1 MADGR
6 FKLRGICSLS
16 TVGHFL
22 YVDFYYSRF
31 KMCFYYFFFSTGYSI
46 SLHFRCPM
54 SPFFLLP
61 PLHPSLQLDSIVTNR
76 SISGSCQ
83 SFDYR
88 FFIFEFFGMIQ
99 STGWCHVWHYLHNLH
114 CPGLIRFETT
124 RKSSQW
130 RRSTARV
137 TWPGRLVEDVVHRS
151 IFGASWTRCR
161 LPTVNLIS
169 KLWCFVGPFV
179 ALRRFLFICFF
190 LFHSLDAHRIDAES
204 LINRFVSTFQLIL
217 SAFSRRRL
225 VPSVRFTLLIDIQVL
240 IIDP

>member
-1 MADGR
+1 
-6 FKLRGICSLS
+6 
-16 TVGHFL
+16 
-22 YVDFYYSRF
+22 
-31 KMCFYYFFFSTGYSI
+31 
-46 SLHFRCPM
+46 
-54 SPFFLLP
+54 
-61 PLHPSLQLDSIVTNR
+61 
-76 SISGSCQ
+76 
-83 SFDYR
+83 
-88 FFIFEFFGMIQ
+88 MIQ

-179 ALRRFLFICFF
+179 ALRRILFIY
-190 LFHSLDAHRIDAES
+190 LF
-204 LINRFVSTFQLIL
+204 FVSFTRR
-217 SAFSRRRL
+217 SSNRRR
-225 VPSVRFTLLIDIQVL
+225 VAYQSIRFHVSADLIGVQSASFSSIRSIHFAYRYSSFDYRSLNTRNLLADL
-240 IIDP
+240 IS

>member
-1 MADGR
+1 MDVSNYAASVHFQQLGIFYMWIFIIQGLKCAFIISFFQLVIR
-6 FKLRGICSLS
+6 FHCIFGVQC
-16 TVGHFL
+16 H
-22 YVDFYYSRF
+22 RF
-31 KMCFYYFFFSTGYSI
+31 FT
-46 SLHFRCPM
+46 
-54 SPFFLLP
+54 P

-137 TWPGRLVEDVVHRS
+137 TWPGRLVEDVVQRS

-179 ALRRFLFICFF
+179 ALHRFLFIYFFFCFI
-190 LFHSLDAHRIDAES
+190 HSTLIESTPSRLSIDS
-204 LINRFVSTFQLIL
+204 FPRFSW
-217 SAFSRRRL
+217 SYRR
-225 VPSVRFTLLIDIQVL
+225 SVGVV
-240 IIDP
+240 